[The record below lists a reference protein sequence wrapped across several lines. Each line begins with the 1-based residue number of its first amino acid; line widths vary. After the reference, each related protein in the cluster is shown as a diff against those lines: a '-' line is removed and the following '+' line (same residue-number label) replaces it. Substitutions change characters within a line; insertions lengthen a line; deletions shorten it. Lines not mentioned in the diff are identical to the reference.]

1 MQNSDIL
8 DPFQDY
14 KRLEL
19 RKAIFSPEMSWET
32 VLQCRCTKSERLFTL
47 PCGFDLWYFQKCIR
61 NYKLFRCFGSMK
73 TNRPNQDS
81 QNRLSSP
88 IVCPF
93 VIFLLVIVVPVLLIY
108 GFWFPFVIFKL
119 FPKSTFHLN
128 LSCHGHVVLFYLRNI
143 IQ

>member
-47 PCGFDLWYFQKCIR
+47 PCGFDLWYFQNVVVSERI
-61 NYKLFRCFGSMK
+61 FRAFHMDKIMK
-73 TNRPNQDS
+73 TDGCKFINYFICFQSHGTHYKN
-81 QNRLSSP
+81 
-88 IVCPF
+88 IYKK
-93 VIFLLVIVVPVLLIY
+93 LV
-108 GFWFPFVIFKL
+108 F
-119 FPKSTFHLN
+119 
-128 LSCHGHVVLFYLRNI
+128 
-143 IQ
+143 